1 MRYVALLRGMRGNV
15 GGNNKV
21 PMAALRELLAER
33 GFTGVESYIASGNVL
48 LTSELSDPAEV
59 ATRFEE
65 LLQEG
70 FGVDTR
76 VLVIP
81 RDRYLAIARAVPPEW
96 TNDTEQKSDVLFLFP
111 EDDAPAIITTLAP
124 RDEIDHATY
133 VSGAVLWNVR
143 RADQTR
149 SRLNR
154 IVGTKIYRNLTI
166 RNVNT
171 VRKLAHML
179 TEG

>member
-1 MRYVALLRGMRGNV
+1 MRYVALLRGINV

-70 FGVDTR
+70 FGVRYPGTGHPPGPVSGDRPGGSTGVDQR
-76 VLVIP
+76 HRAEVGRALSLSRGRRAGDHHYP
-81 RDRYLAIARAVPPEW
+81 RATGRDR
-96 TNDTEQKSDVLFLFP
+96 
-111 EDDAPAIITTLAP
+111 P
-124 RDEIDHATY
+124 R
-133 VSGAVLWNVR
+133 NVR
-143 RADQTR
+143 FRGRSLEVSAAPTRRAPGSTG
-149 SRLNR
+149 SSA
-154 IVGTKIYRNLTI
+154 TKIYRNLTI